1 MGGWKDGK
9 QHGQGTYTY
18 PDGDKYVGEHKD
30 GEMNGQGTYTWSD
43 GGKYVGESKDNEM
56 WNGTKY
62 DKDGKIIYKVVNG
75 K

>member
-1 MGGWKDGK
+1 MGNIMVK
-9 QHGQGTYTY
+9 
-18 PDGDKYVGEHKD
+18 EHTLTLM
-30 GEMNGQGTYTWSD
+30 EES
-43 GGKYVGESKDNEM
+43 YVGESKDNEM